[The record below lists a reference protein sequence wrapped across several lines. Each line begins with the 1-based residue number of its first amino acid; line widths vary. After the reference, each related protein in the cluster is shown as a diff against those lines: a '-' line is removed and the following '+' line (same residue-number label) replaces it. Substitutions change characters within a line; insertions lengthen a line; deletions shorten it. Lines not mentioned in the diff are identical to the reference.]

1 MKAVEVDMDKLYQIF
16 KERELKVTLVAKDI
30 GVNGGYFANA
40 RTRGTISELVVTAL
54 EVHYNIPRSKYVIVH
69 KEEEKP
75 EVEQDRLFT
84 EKDKV
89 ALYELIYSAVYKAM
103 KKALN
108 E

>member
-1 MKAVEVDMDKLYQIF
+1 MKQVQIDSEKLYQIF
-16 KERELKVTLVAKDI
+16 NERELKVTSIAKDI
-30 GVNGGYFANA
+30 GVNPGYFANA
-40 RTRGTISELVVTAL
+40 RTRGTMSELVVTAL
-54 EVHYNIPRSKYVIVH
+54 EAHYNIPRSKYVTVRE
-69 KEEEKP
+69 KEKP

>member
-1 MKAVEVDMDKLYQIF
+1 M
-16 KERELKVTLVAKDI
+16 
-30 GVNGGYFANA
+30 
-40 RTRGTISELVVTAL
+40 SELVVTAL
-54 EVHYNIPRSKYVIVH
+54 EAHYNIPRSKYVIVRE
-69 KEEEKP
+69 KEKS

>member
-16 KERELKVTLVAKDI
+16 KERELKITSVAKDI
-30 GVNGGYFANA
+30 GVNNGYFSNA
-40 RTRGTISELVVTAL
+40 KTRGTMSELVITAL
-54 EVHYNIPRSKYVIVH
+54 EVHYNIPRAKYVIVH
-69 KEEEKP
+69 KKEKP

>member
-16 KERELKVTLVAKDI
+16 KERELKITSVAKDI
-30 GVNGGYFANA
+30 GVNTGYFSNA
-40 RTRGTISELVVTAL
+40 KTRGVMSELVVTAL
-54 EVHYNIPRSKYVIVH
+54 EAHYNIPRSKYVTVRE
-69 KEEEKP
+69 KEKSK
-75 EVEQDRLFT
+75 VEDRLFT

>member
-1 MKAVEVDMDKLYQIF
+1 MKAVEVDVDKLYQIF
-16 KERELKVTLVAKDI
+16 KERDLKVTSVAKDLGI
-30 GVNGGYFANA
+30 NCGYFANA

-54 EVHYNIPRSKYVIVH
+54 EVHYNIPRSKYVIAH
-69 KEEEKP
+69 KKEKS

>member
-1 MKAVEVDMDKLYQIF
+1 MKQVEIDSEKLYQIF
-16 KERELKVTLVAKDI
+16 NERELKVTSIAKEI
-30 GVNGGYFANA
+30 GVNNGYFSNA
-40 RTRGTISELVVTAL
+40 KTRGTMSELVVTAL

-69 KEEEKP
+69 KKEKP

-89 ALYELIYSAVYKAM
+89 ALYECIYSAVYNAM
-103 KKALN
+103 KKVLN

>member
-1 MKAVEVDMDKLYQIF
+1 MKAVEVDMEKLYQIF
-16 KERELKVTLVAKDI
+16 KERELKVTSVAKDI
-30 GVNGGYFANA
+30 GVNNGYFSNA
-40 RTRGTISELVVTAL
+40 KTRGTMSELVVTAL

-69 KEEEKP
+69 KEEKP

-103 KKALN
+103 KKVLN